1 METVWS
7 FLASVPVWLYII
19 LAIALIIALRD
30 VLQRKHTIQHNF
42 PLVGHFRYMIE
53 TIGPELRQYIV
64 ANNREELPFNRRQ
77 RSWIYASSKKENNY
91 QGFGTDQN
99 IQEAGYVFIKPAM
112 LPYRVD
118 SRHSHHVKNGND
130 PHHYTIPSA
139 KVIGGY
145 HGRKRPYR
153 PRSVVNVSAM
163 SYGSLSARAIESL
176 NKGSFKFGNY
186 HNTGEGGLSPYHK
199 YGADVVFNMGTSYFG
214 VRDDDGNF
222 VMEKLVKLMQ
232 NNPTVRMIELKLSQ
246 GAKPGKGGVLPAS
259 KITAEIAE
267 IRGVPI
273 GKDVVSPPYH
283 SAFSD
288 VRGMVDF
295 IEQMAAAT
303 GLPVGIKSAVG
314 KTEMWEELADLMVET
329 GKGPDFITI
338 DGGEGGTGAAPP
350 SFADHVSLPLVF
362 AFSTVYK
369 IFQKHNLNDKI
380 TFIAS
385 GKLGLPAQAVMAF
398 AMGADV
404 INVAREAMLS
414 IGCIQAQ
421 SCHTNRCPTGIAT
434 NNKWLES
441 GIDPALKSERFNN
454 YMKTLAKEII
464 EITHAAGYEHP
475 CQFGMADIDISMG
488 DNNRTI
494 TLADNYGYLKTVV
507 PFSGIKALLDC
518 DHLGGRDIP
527 GEKVA

>member
-1 METVWS
+1 MEFLSS
-7 FLASVPVWLYII
+7 FFSAIPFWVYI
-19 LAIALIIALRD
+19 LAALVLLALRD
-30 VLQRKHTIQHNF
+30 ILQKKHTIQHNF
-42 PLVGHFRYMIE
+42 PLVGHLRYLIE

-99 IQEAGYVFIKPAM
+99 MQEPGYVLIKPAM
-112 LPYRVD
+112 LPYKLGPQ
-118 SRHSHHVKNGND
+118 HPHHVRNGKDTN
-130 PHHYTIPSA
+130 HYSLPSA
-139 KVIGGY
+139 KIVGEY
-145 HGRKRPYR
+145 HNRKRPYR
-153 PRSVVNVSAM
+153 PHSVVNVSAM
-163 SYGSLSARAIESL
+163 SFGSLSARAIESL
-176 NKGSFKFGNY
+176 NKGSLQFGNY

-222 VMEKLVKLMQ
+222 VMEKLVKMTQ
-232 NNPTVRMIELKLSQ
+232 NNPFVRMIELKLSQ

-267 IRGVPI
+267 IRHVPM
-273 GKDVVSPPYH
+273 GKDIVSPPYH

-288 VRGMVDF
+288 VRGMIDF
-295 IEQMAAAT
+295 IEEMASAT
-303 GLPVGIKSAVG
+303 GLPVGLKSAVG
-314 KTEMWEELADLMVET
+314 KTEMWEELADLMIET
-329 GKGPDFITI
+329 GKGPDFIAI

-369 IFQKHNLNDKI
+369 IFQKRNLTDKI

-398 AMGADV
+398 SMGADI
-404 INVAREAMLS
+404 INVAREAMMA

-421 SCHTNRCPTGIAT
+421 TCHTNRCPTGIAT
-434 NNKWLES
+434 NNKWLEA
-441 GIDPALKSERFNN
+441 GIDPALKSERFKS
-454 YMKTLAKEII
+454 YMQTMAKEII

-475 CQFGMADIDISMG
+475 CQFGMNDVDISMG
-488 DNNRTI
+488 DNNRTMS
-494 TLADNYGYLKTVV
+494 LADNYGYIKTIV
-507 PFSGIKALLDC
+507 PYSGIETLLDC
-518 DHLGGRDIP
+518 PHLGGRNAIT
-527 GEKVA
+527 EAMT

>member
-1 METVWS
+1 MES
-7 FLASVPVWLYII
+7 FFQFLSHIPVWVYVIVLL
-19 LAIALIIALRD
+19 LAIALRD
-30 VLQRKHTIQHNF
+30 IFQKKHTIQHNF

-53 TIGPELRQYIV
+53 KIGPELRQYIV

-91 QGFGTDQN
+91 QGFGTDQDMF
-99 IQEAGYVFIKPAM
+99 EPGYVLIKPAM
-112 LPYRVD
+112 LPYQLPA
-118 SRHSHHVKNGND
+118 SHPHHVINAKD
-130 PHHYTIPSA
+130 PDHYTIPSA
-139 KVIGGY
+139 KVIGEY
-145 HGRKRPYR
+145 HNRKRAYR
-153 PRSVVNVSAM
+153 PRSVINVSAM
-163 SYGSLSARAIESL
+163 SFGSLSARAIESL
-176 NKGSFKFGNY
+176 NKGSYEFGNY
-186 HNTGEGGLSPYHK
+186 HNTGEGGLSPYHQ

-222 VMEKLVKLMQ
+222 VMEKLVRMTESK
-232 NNPTVRMIELKLSQ
+232 PFVRLIELKLSQ

-259 KITAEIAE
+259 KITEEIAE
-267 IRGVPI
+267 IRQVPMGRDI
-273 GKDVVSPPYH
+273 VSPPYH
-283 SAFSD
+283 SAFSG

-314 KTEMWEELADLMVET
+314 KTDMWEELADIMVET

-369 IFQKHNLNDKI
+369 IFQKRNLTDKI

-398 AMGADV
+398 SMGADV
-404 INVAREAMLS
+404 INVAREAMMA

-421 SCHTNRCPTGIAT
+421 TCHTNRCPTGIAT
-434 NNKWLES
+434 NNKWLEA
-441 GIDPALKSERFNN
+441 GIDPALKSARFRN
-454 YMKTLAKEII
+454 YLMTFSKEII
-464 EITHAAGYEHP
+464 ELTHAAGYEHP
-475 CQFGMADIDISMG
+475 CQFGMNDIDISMG
-488 DNNRTI
+488 DNNRTVP
-494 TLADNYGYLKTVV
+494 LADNYGYLKSIV
-507 PFSGIKALLDC
+507 PYSGIDSLLEC
-518 DHLGGRDIP
+518 KYLGGKKAIST
-527 GEKVA
+527 VQV